1 MNFHIDFEGTY
12 DQPHVQKALLEMSK
26 SSIGYTPVGSVE
38 VPWFPTRMTDF
49 NFIGKRILGEGHGI
63 QEVDHPGFR
72 DESYKSRRKEITTK
86 ALDYQVYDPI
96 SRIDYIDTEIATWK
110 FCFDKLT
117 TMFPTY
123 ACKEFNQ
130 CIDSFRKNVKGFS
143 SDSIPQLEDIS
154 QFLIAETGWRLKPVG
169 GLLTQREFL
178 NGLAFRVFHSTQYI
192 RHESAPLY
200 TPEPDVVHEL
210 LGHAPMFAHKE
221 FAEFSQEI
229 GLASLGA
236 SELEIRRLASIYWFT
251 LEFGMCK
258 DGVDGKPRAYG
269 AGICSSVGELAY
281 ACSDEPKLFPLDPQE
296 IAQNHLD
303 FPISS
308 MQPHYF
314 LAESFEKAKIQIKDY
329 CQNMNKPFQVTYNA
343 SNDTI
348 EVDRFLNTRSEIA

>member
-1 MNFHIDFEGTY
+1 
-12 DQPHVQKALLEMSK
+12 MSK

-63 QEVDHPGFR
+63 QEADHPGFR
-72 DESYKSRRKEITTK
+72 DESYKSRRKEITSI

-96 SRIDYIDTEIATWK
+96 AKIDYIDTELATWK
-110 FCFDKLT
+110 YCFDTLT
-117 TMFPTY
+117 EMFPKY
-123 ACKEFNQ
+123 ACKEFND
-130 CIDSFRKNVKGFS
+130 CIDSFRKNVPGFT
-143 SDSIPQLEDIS
+143 SDTIPQLEDIS
-154 QFLIAETGWRLKPVG
+154 QFLISETGWRLKPVG

-192 RHESAPLY
+192 RHGSAPLY

-236 SELEIRRLASIYWFT
+236 SELEVRRLASIYWFT

-258 DGVDGKPRAYG
+258 DGKDGKPRAYG

-314 LAESFEKAKIQIKDY
+314 LAESFEKAKLQIKDY
-329 CQNMNKPFQVTYNA
+329 CHNINKPFQVTYNA

-348 EVDRFLNTRSEIA
+348 EVDRFLKTRDEYA